1 LWYEYAV
8 KKIGQKRVN
17 KKLNSL
23 REWPLFFKI
32 TAVVLLL
39 CTSLMVY
46 EYVRLYRTAQ
56 ELAVLKEDYRTYVM
70 GLRRMLRD
78 KAKNDVGEPYGDVKK
93 NAIAEHVCSYSGAYR
108 ACSNHPTDSFCV
120 VNRDPEYLKLHALHY
135 TREKIVTEKRPHT
148 IVKSSKRM
156 ARRKKEKKVSRFGS
170 LTGAAS
176 RALPLPDNQDNKPW
190 ERDFSFGWP
199 IDRSQFWLSS
209 RFGPRNM
216 GKLGWRFHAGIDMAA
231 NKGTPVHASAS
242 GIVIQSGWLG
252 GYGKCIVI
260 MHNKKYKTRYAHLS
274 KRYVDVGEKVER
286 GELIGAVGDTGFV
299 RKKGTDASH
308 LHFEVYSFGRHINP
322 LSVLI

>member
-1 LWYEYAV
+1 MLV
-8 KKIGQKRVN
+8 LCI
-17 KKLNSL
+17 SL
-23 REWPLFFKI
+23 
-32 TAVVLLL
+32 T
-39 CTSLMVY
+39 VY
-46 EYVRLYRTAQ
+46 EYVHLYRTAR

-78 KAKNDVGEPYGDVKK
+78 KTKHDTSEPDGDVKK
-93 NAIAEHVCSYSGAYR
+93 NSIVEHSCSFSGVYR
-108 ACSNHPTDSFCV
+108 ACSNHPAESFFV

-135 TREKIVTEKRPHT
+135 AREKNVGEKRPTT
-148 IVKSSKRM
+148 IVTSRKRM
-156 ARRKKEKKVSRFGS
+156 ARKKQPRGSRFGA
-170 LTGAAS
+170 LTGAA
-176 RALPLPDNQDNKPW
+176 RHAAPLPVVQETRPW

-209 RFGPRNM
+209 RFGPRKM

-231 NKGTPVHASAS
+231 NRGTPVHASAS
-242 GIVIQSGWLG
+242 GIVIESGWLG

-286 GELIGAVGDTGFV
+286 GALIGAVGDTGFV
-299 RKKGTDASH
+299 RKKGVDASH

-322 LSVLI
+322 LSVLV